1 MYKLRKEG
9 EKYTPMP
16 LPGKVFALDRGKFLS
31 LVRDLEEEM
40 KETRQ
45 VHASIVKQV
54 LMNEA
59 ESQVEEHPELVRP
72 LLQEFKE
79 LMPDDIPTGLPPM
92 RDI

>member
-1 MYKLRKEG
+1 M
-9 EKYTPMP
+9 
-16 LPGKVFALDRGKFLS
+16 
-31 LVRDLEEEM
+31 VRDLGEEI

-45 VHASIVKQV
+45 VHALIVKQV

-59 ESQVEEHPELVRP
+59 ESQVKEHPELVRS

-79 LMPDDIPTGLPPM
+79 LMPDDILVGLPTM